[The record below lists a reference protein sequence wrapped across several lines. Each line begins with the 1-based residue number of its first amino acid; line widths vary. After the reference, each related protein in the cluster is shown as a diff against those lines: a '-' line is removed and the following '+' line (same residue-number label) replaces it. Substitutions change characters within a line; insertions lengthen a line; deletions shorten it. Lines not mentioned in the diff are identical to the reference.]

1 MLKERKDLENV
12 DSLCVVEYI
21 RSTIEILMKMKI
33 DD

>member
-1 MLKERKDLENV
+1 MRKEREDLEKV